1 MINPS
6 GVDITKKQPFIIRL
20 LKRMSP
26 ISIAIEALCIAEYN
40 GMDFSEDG
48 MQWSWKDLPRMGGL
62 AFVRNGD
69 QVIEALGL
77 SNKSYTSMMKR
88 MFILSLSNLFISWFG
103 LSFCGTQFIKAED
116 SSSSTGTV

>member
-1 MINPS
+1 MNNPS

-26 ISIAIEALCIAEYN
+26 ISIAIEALCIAEYD

-77 SNKSYTSMMKR
+77 SNKSYSGMMKS
-88 MFILSLSNLFISWFG
+88 MFVLSISNLIMSWIG
-103 LSFCGTQFIKAED
+103 LTFCGTQFIKAND
-116 SSSSTGTV
+116 SS